1 MAKKDKKD
9 EEYKDENLHN
19 EPEQDDEDFGLPD
32 LEGDKDESDTS
43 DDFDS
48 DSTEPQD
55 DSEEETSFD
64 TSETTDDSFS
74 TYAEEE
80 YDPNPFGDDDEEE
93 FKEEEETPVSTYDPP
108 KKQSAAPIIITL
120 SIIVLIAVALVYY
133 FFLREPEKEPVAK
146 VPVKDT
152 TSYVV
157 EKPVE
162 PEPEVIE
169 PEEPVVGQVNTLN
182 SRTGRSYVVVGSF
195 FDEDLAMDY
204 AEKLTKEGTN
214 AYIIPPFGKS
224 KFNRVAIEE
233 TENFAA
239 ASTRATELTGQFK
252 EQPWPLKY

>member
-32 LEGDKDESDTS
+32 L
-43 DDFDS
+43 DDDADS
-48 DSTEPQD
+48 DEDSSTATED
-55 DSEEETSFD
+55 EEQETSFD
-64 TSETTDDSFS
+64 TSETSEEPYSLDQDD
-74 TYAEEE
+74 E
-80 YDPNPFGDDDEEE
+80 YDPNPFGDEEE
-93 FKEEEETPVSTYDPP
+93 PVSTYTPP
-108 KKQSAAPIIITL
+108 KKESAAPVIITL
-120 SIIVLIAVALVYY
+120 SIIVIIACALVYY
-133 FFLREPEKEPVAK
+133 FFLREPEKEPVAQK
-146 VPVKDT
+146 PIKDT

-169 PEEPVVGQVNTLN
+169 PEEPTEGVVSTLN

-195 FDEDLAMDY
+195 FDEDLAKDY
-204 AEKLTKEGTN
+204 ADKLTKDGTN

-233 TENFAA
+233 TESFAA
-239 ASTRATELTGQFK
+239 ASTRATELSGKYK